1 MTRPHLTAE
10 FTIET
15 AAGTATARANGPAII
30 VEAPSL
36 GVAEALLRAALTMPG
51 GVTGAHAMATRMGL
65 GLRLSVNGREVAL
78 LGADAAPGLLQR
90 LLHVPGQ
97 LKVAGW
103 LAAILG
109 ASSAGIRSAFSA
121 SPDPAPS
128 WAARTVSAPDL
139 PRCIASAATIAR
151 ANGGTLAIEALTS
164 PDGRTTYRAEYE
176 AVVLQRRLGAARPS
190 GTLVGFV
197 QADGRF
203 VPATP
208 EDGPAR

>member
-1 MTRPHLTAE
+1 MSRPAVTAE

-15 AAGTATARANGPAII
+15 AAGTATARGSGSALV

-36 GVAEALLRAALTMPG
+36 GVAESLLRAAMATPG
-51 GVTGAHAMATRMGL
+51 GLTGAHALCTELGL
-65 GLRLSVNGREVAL
+65 GVRLSVSGREVAL

-109 ASSAGIRSAFSA
+109 ASSAGIRAAFSGPREA
-121 SPDPAPS
+121 LPS
-128 WAARTVSAPDL
+128 WATRTVSAPDL
-139 PRCIASAATIAR
+139 QRCIASAAAIAKTHG
-151 ANGGTLAIEALTS
+151 ATLAIECYTS

-176 AVVLQRRLGAARPS
+176 ATVLQRRLSGDRS
-190 GTLVGFV
+190 LGTLVGFV
-197 QADGRF
+197 QSDGRF
-203 VPATP
+203 VAATT
-208 EDGPAR
+208 DH

>member
-1 MTRPHLTAE
+1 MARPHVTAE

-15 AAGTATARANGPAII
+15 AAGTATARADGPAL
-30 VEAPSL
+30 VVDAPSL
-36 GVAEALLRAALTMPG
+36 GVAEALLRAAITLPG

-65 GLRLSVNGREVAL
+65 GVRLSVNGREVAL

-109 ASSAGIRSAFSA
+109 ASSTGIRAAFA
-121 SPDPAPS
+121 GPNEPAPA

-139 PRCIASAATIAR
+139 PRCIAGAAQIAR
-151 ANGGTLAIEALTS
+151 ANQGTLAVEAYTS

-176 AVVLQRRLGAARPS
+176 AAVLQRRLGAARPS

-197 QADGRF
+197 QPDGRF
-203 VPATP
+203 LPATT
-208 EDGPAR
+208 ET